1 MTLLSFL
8 PSILLRTSLR
18 YLLRHP
24 WQIGLC
30 VLGVALGVAVV
41 VSIDLANASAS
52 RAFTLSTETIA
63 GRATHQIVG
72 GADGLP
78 ESLYRRLRVGLGLRQ
93 SAPIVEGYVQSPTME
108 DSTLQLFG
116 VDPLAEAPF
125 RAYLDT
131 PGSPDTS
138 EGDDLDLTTLMVEPT
153 TVVMLEQTAQRYGL
167 QPGDT
172 LTLEIGSQ
180 QQQVRLVGLL
190 RPRDDLSR
198 RVLEGTLVADI
209 ATAQELLGMVGR
221 LSRIDLIVPEPPQ
234 EAQRLAQIEAAL
246 PPGAELTRPEAR
258 SDALQQ
264 MTRAFE
270 LNLAAL
276 SLLALIVGV
285 FLIYNTMTFS
295 VVQRRELFGTLRCL
309 GATRRQVLALVLL
322 EAAFISLAGTLL
334 GLLMGMVLGRG
345 LVRLVTRTINDLYF
359 VVTVRELA
367 IDPLVLLKGFALG
380 IVATLLAAAV
390 PAIEAMLSPPR
401 TVQRRSSAE
410 ERIRRAVP
418 WTGAAGGG
426 LLLLSLLLMSAG
438 GRNGWLGL
446 DAHAS
451 LISAHTALFMIVIGF
466 ALLTPAV
473 TVLLMRL
480 LHPVLGWLFGLLGR
494 MAARDVEAALSRTS
508 VAIASLM
515 VAISVTIG
523 VGIMVGSFRQ
533 TVISWLDQSLIADIY
548 VASPGNNSNR
558 TDTAFAPEVVEPFAQ
573 HPGVADITRFRNQ
586 QVQTT
591 AGPVLLVAVDR
602 ADRFRNQMP
611 LELKQASA
619 EPLRDFDAGAVF
631 ISEPLAYRAGLGV
644 GDVLRLPTEQ
654 GEQAFPIA
662 AVYYDYT
669 TDRGVIRMEYDT
681 YRTYWDDPA
690 ISSFAIYAAP
700 GVDVD
705 QLVADLREQAAGG
718 RELAINSNQGIKT
731 DTLVV
736 FDRTFAIT
744 SVLQMLATIVAFI
757 GVLSAL
763 MALQLERARELAM
776 LRANGLTPR
785 QVWGVVLSQTS
796 LMGLTAGLL
805 AMPVGVVL
813 ALVLVFVINRRSFG
827 WTLNLSIDPLLLVQA
842 LLVAVAAALL
852 AGIYPALRMGRTN
865 PALALR
871 EE

>member
-1 MTLLSFL
+1 
-8 PSILLRTSLR
+8 
-18 YLLRHP
+18 
-24 WQIGLC
+24 
-30 VLGVALGVAVV
+30 
-41 VSIDLANASAS
+41 
-52 RAFTLSTETIA
+52 
-63 GRATHQIVG
+63 
-72 GADGLP
+72 
-78 ESLYRRLRVGLGLRQ
+78 
-93 SAPIVEGYVQSPTME
+93 
-108 DSTLQLFG
+108 
-116 VDPLAEAPF
+116 
-125 RAYLDT
+125 
-131 PGSPDTS
+131 
-138 EGDDLDLTTLMVEPT
+138 
-153 TVVMLEQTAQRYGL
+153 
-167 QPGDT
+167 
-172 LTLEIGSQ
+172 
-180 QQQVRLVGLL
+180 
-190 RPRDDLSR
+190 
-198 RVLEGTLVADI
+198 
-209 ATAQELLGMVGR
+209 
-221 LSRIDLIVPEPPQ
+221 
-234 EAQRLAQIEAAL
+234 
-246 PPGAELTRPEAR
+246 
-258 SDALQQ
+258 
-264 MTRAFE
+264 
-270 LNLAAL
+270 
-276 SLLALIVGV
+276 
-285 FLIYNTMTFS
+285 
-295 VVQRRELFGTLRCL
+295 
-309 GATRRQVLALVLL
+309 
-322 EAAFISLAGTLL
+322 
-334 GLLMGMVLGRG
+334 
-345 LVRLVTRTINDLYF
+345 
-359 VVTVRELA
+359 
-367 IDPLVLLKGFALG
+367 
-380 IVATLLAAAV
+380 
-390 PAIEAMLSPPR
+390 
-401 TVQRRSSAE
+401 
-410 ERIRRAVP
+410 
-418 WTGAAGGG
+418 
-426 LLLLSLLLMSAG
+426 
-438 GRNGWLGL
+438 
-446 DAHAS
+446 
-451 LISAHTALFMIVIGF
+451 MIVIGF